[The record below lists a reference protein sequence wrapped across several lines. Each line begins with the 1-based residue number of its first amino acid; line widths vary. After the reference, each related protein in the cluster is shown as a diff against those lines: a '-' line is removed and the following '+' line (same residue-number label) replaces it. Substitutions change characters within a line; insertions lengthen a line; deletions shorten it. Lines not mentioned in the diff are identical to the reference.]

1 MRAETIR
8 DLPSGARALVLSI
21 CLGLPGVAWSD
32 MSVGGHVAV
41 STDYMFRGVSQT
53 MSSPSVQAEIDIEFE
68 NGWYG
73 YAWGSNVDYT
83 DSGTPDDGA
92 NVELDIGVGYVF
104 SAAENTT
111 LGFELTNYLF
121 PGTKEGVDYNYQEL
135 QAFMTLYDQHS
146 LMIGYS
152 NDVSGSGGKGVYYAI
167 NSAADLSSGLSLGME
182 LGHYDLGDSYGTAY
196 SYAELSVSGELSVI
210 GWQLSYVTTTDEDEA
225 VFYASTIEDR
235 FVLELNM
242 SF

>member
-1 MRAETIR
+1 MRVETVR
-8 DLPSGARALVLSI
+8 NLPPAAIALVWSI
-21 CLGLPGVAWSD
+21 FPGLQGAALADVTI
-32 MSVGGHVAV
+32 GGHVAV

-53 MSSPSVQAEIDIEFE
+53 MSGPSIQAEIDVEFE

-92 NVELDIGVGYVF
+92 KVELDIGVGYVL

-135 QAFMTLYDQHS
+135 QAFMTLYERHS
-146 LMIGYS
+146 LTIGYS
-152 NDVSGSGGKGVYYAI
+152 NDVSGSGGRGIFYAI
-167 NSAADLSSGLSLGME
+167 NSGADLSPGLSLGME
-182 LGHYDLGDSYGTAY
+182 LGHYDLSDSYGTAY
-196 SYAELSVSGELSVI
+196 SYAELSVSGELKVI
-210 GWQLSYVTTTDEDEA
+210 GWQLSYVTTTGEDEA

-235 FVLELNM
+235 IVLELNM